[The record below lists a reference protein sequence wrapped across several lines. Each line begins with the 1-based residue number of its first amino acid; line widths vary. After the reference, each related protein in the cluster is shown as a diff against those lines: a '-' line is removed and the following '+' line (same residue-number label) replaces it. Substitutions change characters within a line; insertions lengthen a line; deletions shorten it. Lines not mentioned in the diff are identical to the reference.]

1 MCDIKYALEDLRE
14 KYPLYRQNMFS
25 FFEDEET
32 LVVDKIYLRLYESYP
47 EDYRGIFSVW
57 HGRLNDLFKFMNQK
71 AESNGHYNANESHE
85 LLELIKSI
93 GELRSVLS
101 KKGIEFRLA
110 EIYDD
115 KLKEVSGFLQQT
127 CGSVIPDTYHPMQVE
142 KYSPIFF
149 INDDNL
155 PKIIDDLGKEFNDDY
170 LRTQL
175 NQMYSTIESNP
186 ADAIGK
192 AKSRSTVERNEVCT
206 HGVQP
211 LCRRIMRQLANAR
224 PPRESDGLSV
234 RRNPPQETQPR
245 LRHALLDLREINA
258 PCDNICLTET
268 EAAFQRTLKLL
279 IAVRL
284 NGDADNACRNRTLE
298 IFTHCRTIN
307 AETLRDLALLQT
319 IRIVKICRFDKDPF
333 INGLHVTSSSEKCF
347 SHM

>member
-192 AKSRSTVERNEVCT
+192 AKSLIESCFKTILDRYNEKYDKT
-206 HGVQP
+206 
-211 LCRRIMRQLANAR
+211 
-224 PPRESDGLSV
+224 ESIPSLNKKV
-234 RRNPPQETQPR
+234 NNT
-245 LRHALLDLREINA
+245 LDLKSENKQIKKVISHVSGLASSLGELRNNYSADHGRSIRKFKPPSRIEARLAVDISVTLVRFYWEINKTRDQQEENK
-258 PCDNICLTET
+258 DN
-268 EAAFQRTLKLL
+268 
-279 IAVRL
+279 
-284 NGDADNACRNRTLE
+284 D
-298 IFTHCRTIN
+298 
-307 AETLRDLALLQT
+307 
-319 IRIVKICRFDKDPF
+319 
-333 INGLHVTSSSEKCF
+333 
-347 SHM
+347 

>member
-1 MCDIKYALEDLRE
+1 MCNIKYVLEDLRE
-14 KYPLYRQNMFS
+14 KYPLYRQDI
-25 FFEDEET
+25 DENLCIVE
-32 LVVDKIYLRLYESYP
+32 VPRVDEIYFKLYESYP
-47 EDYRGIFSVW
+47 EDYRDIFPVW

-192 AKSRSTVERNEVCT
+192 AKSLIESCFKTILDRYNEKYDKT
-206 HGVQP
+206 
-211 LCRRIMRQLANAR
+211 
-224 PPRESDGLSV
+224 ESIPSLNKKV
-234 RRNPPQETQPR
+234 NNT
-245 LRHALLDLREINA
+245 LDLKSENKQIKKVISHVSGLASSLGELRNNYSADHGRSIRKFKPPSRIEARLAVDISVTLVRFYWEINKTRDQQEENK
-258 PCDNICLTET
+258 DN
-268 EAAFQRTLKLL
+268 
-279 IAVRL
+279 
-284 NGDADNACRNRTLE
+284 D
-298 IFTHCRTIN
+298 
-307 AETLRDLALLQT
+307 
-319 IRIVKICRFDKDPF
+319 
-333 INGLHVTSSSEKCF
+333 
-347 SHM
+347 